1 MLSVR
6 GFPLS
11 ELDEWNT
18 GMVIDW
24 IMERDRIIRR
34 QRGERVEDPY
44 EQYLQLKE
52 MEPEIEEMYKAGEI
66 REEKYR
72 SYRSTLEKCEEQLKR

>member
-1 MLSVR
+1 MLSAR

-11 ELDEWNT
+11 ELDDWNT

-24 IMERDRIIRR
+24 IMEKDRIIRR

-44 EQYLQLKE
+44 EQYQQLKD
-52 MEPEIEEMYKAGEI
+52 MEQDVERMYQAGEI
-66 REEKYR
+66 REQKYR
-72 SYRSTLEKCEEQLKR
+72 SYRAALERCEEQLAR

>member
-11 ELDEWNT
+11 ELDDWNT
-18 GMVIDW
+18 GMVIDF
-24 IMERDRIIRR
+24 ILEKDRIMRR
-34 QRGERVEDPY
+34 QRGERVDDPY
-44 EQYLQLKE
+44 EQYMQLKA

-66 REEKYR
+66 REQKYR
-72 SYRSTLEKCEEQLKR
+72 SYRTTLEKCEAQLER

>member
-1 MLSVR
+1 R

-11 ELDEWNT
+11 ELDDWNT

-24 IMERDRIIRR
+24 IMEKDRIIRR

-52 MEPEIEEMYKAGEI
+52 MEPDIEEMYKAGQI
-66 REEKYR
+66 REQKYQ
-72 SYRSTLEKCEEQLKR
+72 SYRSALERCEEQIRR